1 MAAAIDMYNSSS
13 SSVFS
18 DPFREELMKALEPF
32 MKSASST
39 SPLASSSSSSSSPS
53 SSPTCS
59 FFSYPSCSYSQLTSP
74 SQPNMYPEF
83 CSPSSTHL
91 FSNHGFSNYNNLMGF
106 EQTGSIGLNQLTPS
120 QILQIQAQIYQQQQQ
135 QQQQQLASMATTSSL
150 QNQRLNFL
158 SPKAVPMKHVSTPS
172 KPTKLYRG
180 VRQRHWGKWV
190 AEIRLPKNRTRLWLG
205 TFDTAEEAALAY
217 DKAAY
222 KLRGEFARL
231 NFPHLKHQ
239 GAHVSGEFGDYKPL
253 HSSVDAKLQ
262 AICQSLQKQG
272 NSGKTC
278 SVSDSKPNSV
288 VPSQPKVE
296 FDYPVKTEELDQSP
310 RFSDPKVENSLSS
323 SSSPELSDESLA
335 GSSSP
340 ESDISFLDFSDS
352 KWEDNENFGLE
363 KYPSV
368 EIDWEAIRELSES

>member
-1 MAAAIDMYNSSS
+1 MAAAIDMYNSSSSSS

-39 SPLASSSSSSSSPS
+39 SPLSSSTTS
-53 SSPTCS
+53 
-59 FFSYPSCSYSQLTSP
+59 SYPSCCYSQLTSP
-74 SQPNMYPEF
+74 SQPNLYPEF
-83 CSPSSTHL
+83 CSPSNTLS
-91 FSNHGFSNYNNLMGF
+91 FPNHGFSDYNKLMGF
-106 EQTGSIGLNQLTPS
+106 EQTGSIGLNQLTSS

-135 QQQQQLASMATTSSL
+135 QQQEQLASVATTTSL
-150 QNQRLNFL
+150 QNRRLNFL
-158 SPKAVPMKHVSTPS
+158 SSKSVPMKHVSSAPP

-288 VPSQPKVE
+288 APSLPKVE
-296 FDYPVKTEELDQSP
+296 FDYPVKSEEFDQST

-323 SSSPELSDESLA
+323 SSSFPDLSDDSLA

-340 ESDISFLDFSDS
+340 ESDITFLDFSDS
-352 KWEDNENFGLE
+352 KWEDNENFGLD